1 MQSCWRHIPPTD
13 EVTSVVPLHGGRA
26 EDGPWYT
33 LSREKVR
40 YTKKEEDR
48 RRATV
53 NLNGPLSW
61 ELVL

>member
-1 MQSCWRHIPPTD
+1 V
-13 EVTSVVPLHGGRA
+13 EEKVVGQVLARLADCHDGRA

-53 NLNGPLSW
+53 NLNGPLSC

>member
-1 MQSCWRHIPPTD
+1 MAISSYD
-13 EVTSVVPLHGGRA
+13 VLYLHARWFGFGGRA

>member
-1 MQSCWRHIPPTD
+1 MRI
-13 EVTSVVPLHGGRA
+13 GRA